1 MVRNRWIG
9 FGLAF
14 ACAGLASGQQ
24 PNPSL
29 TFEVATVKAAAPP
42 GSPDG
47 KRMIRVGAQGGPG
60 TNDPGQIK
68 YEFLSLRDLITRAY
82 GVRNDQVSGPPFLAS
97 ERFDIVAKIAPGATK
112 DDVKV
117 MLQNLLKERFQLA
130 VHRETKEMAVFELVV
145 AKDGPKLKES
155 ADQSDPEAAPRPG
168 TPGEGGPSAEAP
180 PPPGPPDPSKIKMG
194 KDGMP
199 EIPAALRRPGVMMMA
214 MMSPTG
220 ARMKLDGNRATIS
233 QLIDTLANQS
243 DRPILDKTGLTARY
257 DFTLDFAPDQG
268 AMTAKMGAL
277 GPPPPPPPG
286 GGPGPGAGL
295 GGGDLGPHPE
305 TDALPLQAAIQKQIG
320 LRLEAK
326 KDSVD
331 LLVID
336 HIEKTP
342 TDN

>member
-1 MVRNRWIG
+1 MVSRMWLG
-9 FGLAF
+9 VVLAV
-14 ACAGLASGQQ
+14 AAHAAD
-24 PNPSL
+24 PSL
-29 TFEVATVKAAAPP
+29 TFEVATVKASPP
-42 GSPDG
+42 PNTVDG
-47 KRMIRVGAQGGPG
+47 KRIIRAGPQGGPG
-60 TNDPGQIK
+60 TSDPGQISFSFVNMK
-68 YEFLSLRDLITRAY
+68 NLLMTAFGVKAY
-82 GVRNDQVSGPPFLAS
+82 QISGPAWLDT
-97 ERFDIVAKIAPGATK
+97 ERYDIVAKIPPGATK
-112 DDVKV
+112 DDVKI

-342 TDN
+342 TEN